1 MEEFEIMIMVLVA
14 LIIVICGFAVLGIA
28 VAFFRFLG

>member
-14 LIIVICGFAVLGIA
+14 LVIVVCGFAVLGIA
-28 VAFFRFLG
+28 VTFFRFLG